1 MQLPSDKR
9 RWMYA
14 TMVKSR
20 YYEACIR
27 DAYME
32 GKRPVFNMANGPM
45 PGEMHLADGQE
56 PCAVG
61 LAAHLGPEDFV
72 ACHHRS
78 HAQAIAKGVD
88 LKRMTA
94 EIFGRRS
101 GLAGG
106 RGGHMHLFDEKV
118 LFWTSGIIGQNVGP
132 AAGAALAR
140 VMRGERGIG
149 VAVIGEGGANQGGF
163 HEGLNLAALWKL
175 PFICV
180 IEDNKWAVSVPKAK
194 STAVPRNDVRGAAYG
209 IPGEYVEGNDPDAI
223 AEAFGRAVARARAG
237 GGPTLLELET
247 VRLQGHFMGDPEG
260 YRPKEEIEG
269 KPGADPIP
277 RYRDKLLSEGVLSAQ
292 ADEQLVARAKAEV
305 DEAFAFARA
314 AAEPRPEEALEH
326 VFVA

>member
-1 MQLPSDKR
+1 
-9 RWMYA
+9 
-14 TMVKSR
+14 
-20 YYEACIR
+20 
-27 DAYME
+27 
-32 GKRPVFNMANGPM
+32 
-45 PGEMHLADGQE
+45 
-56 PCAVG
+56 
-61 LAAHLGPEDFV
+61 
-72 ACHHRS
+72 
-78 HAQAIAKGVD
+78 
-88 LKRMTA
+88 MTA

-140 VMRGERGIG
+140 VMRGEPGIG
-149 VAVIGEGGANQGGF
+149 VAIIGEGGANQGGF

-223 AEAFGRAVARARAG
+223 ADAFGRAVARARTG

-277 RYRDKLLSEGVLSAQ
+277 RYRDRLLSEGVLSAQ
-292 ADEQLVARAKAEV
+292 ADEQLIARAQTEV

-314 AAEPRPEEALEH
+314 APEPRPEEALEH
-326 VFVA
+326 LFVA